1 MNKKNKNQR
10 QREWKR
16 HVPKV
21 EGVSFYLGDR
31 IKSYMVGLDKE
42 SLAIYEEV
50 LKISL
55 LNLQPMIE
63 GIIGLSGAF
72 DSMVTMLDAP
82 EANQLTVSYVGRKK
96 RHDGWT
102 YLAIVVDLQQEGA
115 VGGVSRP
122 SWLGN
127 HALPMYT
134 SALEGLAS

>member
-1 MNKKNKNQR
+1 MNKKNKKQR
-10 QREWKR
+10 RREWKR

-21 EGVSFYLGDR
+21 EGVSFFLGDR
-31 IKSYMVGLDKE
+31 IKSYMVGLDKD

-63 GIIGLSGAF
+63 SIVGLSGAF
-72 DSMVTMLDAP
+72 HSTLTMMDAP
-82 EANQLTVSYVGRKK
+82 EANQLSVSYVGPVKH
-96 RHDGWT
+96 HDGGT

-127 HALPMYT
+127 HRLPMYT